1 MYMNELA
8 RIILTILIGMVS
20 GIIGGSTAL
29 GGALIIIPAFDFFNI
44 IPSYSKI
51 VGTTLFALL
60 FPLSILAVLEYA
72 KYDEIDYKLAL
83 ILAISYIIFSYIGS
97 AINVYFKKHNKLH
110 MLKYFSAFMLII
122 SGLYFAYDAYND

>member
-1 MYMNELA
+1 
-8 RIILTILIGMVS
+8 MVS